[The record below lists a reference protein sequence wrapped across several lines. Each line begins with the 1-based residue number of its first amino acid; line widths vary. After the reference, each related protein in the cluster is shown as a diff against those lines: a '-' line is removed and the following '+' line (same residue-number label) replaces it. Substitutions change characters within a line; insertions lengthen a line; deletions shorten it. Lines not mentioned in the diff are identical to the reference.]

1 MNLRVDISIFIK
13 KNEMFTMKII
23 IASDSFKG
31 SLSSQEVNN
40 IIANTIEENFTDIEI
55 LKINIADGGEGTLD
69 AIINVCNC
77 EIKETIVNDA
87 LVKNKIKVKW
97 ALINNKRDAI
107 FEVASIVGLYLLKEN
122 ERNPLFTTTY
132 GIGELILHI
141 LDYNVENI
149 YIGLGGSSTND
160 AGTGALK
167 ALGIKFLDVN
177 NKEIQL
183 GGINLLNLNKIDI
196 SNINKKVLN
205 TNFILLSDVDNVL
218 CGNNGASYIFGPQK
232 GASLEDIKT
241 LDNALQNFQN
251 ILKKDFNI
259 DISTL
264 KGGGAAGGIGAGF
277 KAFLKSEI
285 KSGIKTILELI
296 NFENI
301 IKDSDFIITGEGK
314 IDYQT
319 KYGKA
324 IKGISDIAK
333 KHNKPVFAFCGIID
347 GDKEILCNQ
356 IGLKNIF
363 PVVNNIVSLENSI
376 KNPNFYLSNTVRN
389 NIDKLFI

>member
-1 MNLRVDISIFIK
+1 
-13 KNEMFTMKII
+13 MKII

-31 SLSSQEVNN
+31 SLSSQEVNT
-40 IIANTIEENFTDIEI
+40 IIAKTIVENFNNTEI
-55 LKINIADGGEGTLD
+55 LKVNIADGGEGTLD

-77 EIKETIVNDA
+77 EIKETNVNDA
-87 LVKNKIKVKW
+87 LLKNKIKVKW

-141 LDYNVENI
+141 LDYNVDNI

-167 ALGIKFLDVN
+167 ALGIKFLDIN

-183 GGINLLNLNKIDI
+183 GGINLSNLKKIDI

-218 CGNNGASYIFGPQK
+218 CGINGASYIFGPQK
-232 GASLEDIKT
+232 GATLEDVKI

-259 DISTL
+259 DISNL

-277 KAFLKSEI
+277 KAFLNAKI
-285 KSGIKTILELI
+285 KSGINTILELI
-296 NFENI
+296 NFEKI

-314 IDYQT
+314 IDNQT

-324 IKGISDIAK
+324 IKGITEIAK
-333 KHNKPVFAFCGIID
+333 KYNKPVFAFCGLVD
-347 GDKEILCNQ
+347 GDIDTLCNE

-363 PVVNNIVSLENSI
+363 PVVNNKVSLEDSI
-376 KNPNFYLSNTVRN
+376 KNPHLYLSNTIKN
-389 NIDKLFI
+389 NIDKLFF